1 MEPDQNT
8 KLDSLRSADPP
19 INSGICGAIFS
30 KTTCDDFLVAIASC
44 FFNNKLDIVLSN
56 IVSSQKIHEIFG
68 GVVPELASRDHL
80 IKIIPLIK
88 LTLEEAKLEFNDL
101 DGIAYTAGPGL
112 RGPLLIGASMAKSL
126 AFSLKIPSIGIHH
139 MEAHLLIN
147 LLEDPAPKF
156 PFLTLLISGGHCLLI
171 NAKELGSYDIV
182 GQTIDDAVG
191 EAFDKV
197 SKLLELG
204 YPGGPLI
211 EKLAKSG
218 DSSAF
223 SFPRPMTNKDNL
235 DFSFSGLKTA
245 VFYALKDTKVINKQI
260 KANIAASFQDAVAD
274 TLLIK
279 SKKAL
284 EETKQNELVIGGG
297 VAANKY
303 IRKKLVEGLEGNKI
317 YFPPLERCTDNGA
330 MVAFAG
336 SFYLGNNN
344 QNKNDQV
351 RPKWPLSE
359 L

>member
-1 MEPDQNT
+1 MNILGIETSCDETGIAIYNT
-8 KLDSLRSADPP
+8 EKQSIISEQL
-19 INSGICGAIFS
+19 FS
-30 KTTCDDFLVAIASC
+30 QAS
-44 FFNNKLDIVLSN
+44 K
-56 IVSSQKIHEIFG
+56 HAEYG

-88 LTLEEAKLEFNDL
+88 LTLEEAKLEFSDL

-126 AFSLKIPSIGIHH
+126 AYSLKIPSTGIHH

-171 NAKELGSYDIV
+171 TAKELGSYEIL

-245 VFYALKDTKVINKQI
+245 VFYTLKDTKVINKQT

-297 VAANKY
+297 VASNKY
-303 IRKKLVEGLEGNKI
+303 IKKKLVEGLKDNKI

-336 SFYLGNNN
+336 SFYLSNNN
-344 QNKNDQV
+344 HAKNDLV

>member
-1 MEPDQNT
+1 MNILGIETSCDETGIAIYNT
-8 KLDSLRSADPP
+8 EKQSIISEQL
-19 INSGICGAIFS
+19 FS
-30 KTTCDDFLVAIASC
+30 QAS
-44 FFNNKLDIVLSN
+44 K
-56 IVSSQKIHEIFG
+56 HAEYG

-126 AFSLKIPSIGIHH
+126 AFSLKIPSIAIHH

-297 VAANKY
+297 VASNKY
-303 IRKKLVEGLEGNKI
+303 IRKKLVEGLKDNKI

-344 QNKNDQV
+344 QNKGDQV

>member
-1 MEPDQNT
+1 MC
-8 KLDSLRSADPP
+8 
-19 INSGICGAIFS
+19 I
-30 KTTCDDFLVAIASC
+30 
-44 FFNNKLDIVLSN
+44 
-56 IVSSQKIHEIFG
+56 
-68 GVVPELASRDHL
+68 RDR
-80 IKIIPLIK
+80 
-88 LTLEEAKLEFNDL
+88 
-101 DGIAYTAGPGL
+101 AYTAGPGL
-112 RGPLLIGASMAKSL
+112 RGPLLIGASIAKSL

-171 NAKELGSYDIV
+171 NAKELGSYEIV

-211 EKLAKSG
+211 EKLAQSG

-223 SFPRPMTNKDNL
+223 SFPRPMINKDNL

-245 VFYALKDTKVINKQI
+245 VFYTLKDTKVINKQI

-297 VAANKY
+297 VASNKY
-303 IRKKLVEGLEGNKI
+303 IRKKLVEGLKDNKI

-336 SFYLGNNN
+336 SFYLSNNN
-344 QNKNDQV
+344 QARNDLV

>member
-1 MEPDQNT
+1 MNILGIETSCDETGIAIYNT
-8 KLDSLRSADPP
+8 EKQSIISEQL
-19 INSGICGAIFS
+19 FS
-30 KTTCDDFLVAIASC
+30 QAS
-44 FFNNKLDIVLSN
+44 K
-56 IVSSQKIHEIFG
+56 HAEYG

-88 LTLEEAKLEFNDL
+88 LTLDEAKLEFKDL

-126 AFSLKIPSIGIHH
+126 AFSLKIPSIAIHH

-223 SFPRPMTNKDNL
+223 SFPRPMINKDNL

-245 VFYALKDTKVINKQI
+245 VFYTLKDTKVINKQI

-297 VAANKY
+297 VASNKY
-303 IRKKLVEGLEGNKI
+303 IRKKLVEGLKDNKI

-336 SFYLGNNN
+336 SFYLSNNN
-344 QNKNDQV
+344 QAKNDLV

>member
-1 MEPDQNT
+1 MNLLGIETSCDETGIAIYNT
-8 KLDSLRSADPP
+8 VKQSIISEQL
-19 INSGICGAIFS
+19 FS
-30 KTTCDDFLVAIASC
+30 QAS
-44 FFNNKLDIVLSN
+44 K
-56 IVSSQKIHEIFG
+56 HAEYG

-80 IKIIPLIK
+80 IKIIPLIRH
-88 LTLEEAKLEFNDL
+88 TLEEAELELNDL
-101 DGIAYTAGPGL
+101 NAIAYTAGPGL
-112 RGPLLIGASMAKSL
+112 RGPLLIGSSTAKSL
-126 AFSLKIPSIGIHH
+126 AFSLDIPSIGIHH

-147 LLEDPAPKF
+147 LLEIPAPKF

-171 NAKELGSYDIV
+171 NAKDFGSYEII

-197 SKLLELG
+197 AKLLELG

-211 EKLAKSG
+211 EKLAKLG
-218 DSSAF
+218 DPSSF
-223 SFPRPMTNKDNL
+223 KFPRPMTNKDNL

-284 EETKQNELVIGGG
+284 EETNQNELVIGGG
-297 VAANKY
+297 VASNKY
-303 IRKKLVEGLEGNKI
+303 IRNKLIEGLKGSSI
-317 YFPPLERCTDNGA
+317 YFPPIERCTDNGA

>member
-1 MEPDQNT
+1 MNILGIETSCDETGIAIYNT
-8 KLDSLRSADPP
+8 EKQSIISEQL
-19 INSGICGAIFS
+19 FS
-30 KTTCDDFLVAIASC
+30 QAS
-44 FFNNKLDIVLSN
+44 K
-56 IVSSQKIHEIFG
+56 HAEYG

-126 AFSLKIPSIGIHH
+126 AFSLKIPSIAIHH

>member
-1 MEPDQNT
+1 MNI
-8 KLDSLRSADPP
+8 L
-19 INSGICGAIFS
+19 GIETSCDETGIAIYSTEKRAIISEQLFS
-30 KTTCDDFLVAIASC
+30 QAS
-44 FFNNKLDIVLSN
+44 K
-56 IVSSQKIHEIFG
+56 HAEYG

-88 LTLEEAKLEFNDL
+88 LTLEEAKLDFDDL
-101 DGIAYTAGPGL
+101 NGIAYTAGPGL
-112 RGPLLIGASMAKSL
+112 RGPLLIGASMAKAL

-147 LLEDPAPKF
+147 LLENPAPKF

-171 NAKELGSYDIV
+171 NAKDLGSYEIV

-211 EKLAKSG
+211 EKLAESG
-218 DSSAF
+218 DSDAF
-223 SFPRPMTNKDNL
+223 NFPRPMANKDNL

-245 VFYALKDTKVINKQI
+245 VFYALKEIDDLNQET
-260 KANIAASFQDAVAD
+260 KANIAASFQEAVAEI
-274 TLLIK
+274 LLIK

-284 EETKQNELVIGGG
+284 EKTNQNELVIGGG
-297 VAANKY
+297 VASNKY
-303 IRKKLVEGLEGNKI
+303 IRNRLIEGLKGSKI

-336 SFYLGNNN
+336 SFYLNGNN
-344 QNKNDQV
+344 QNKNDLV

-359 L
+359 LNNG

>member
-1 MEPDQNT
+1 MNILGIETSCDETGIAIYNT
-8 KLDSLRSADPP
+8 EKQSIISEQL
-19 INSGICGAIFS
+19 FS
-30 KTTCDDFLVAIASC
+30 QAS
-44 FFNNKLDIVLSN
+44 K
-56 IVSSQKIHEIFG
+56 HAEYG

-88 LTLEEAKLEFNDL
+88 LSLEEAKLEFSDL

-126 AFSLKIPSIGIHH
+126 AFSLKIPSTGIHH

-171 NAKELGSYDIV
+171 NAKELGSYEIV

-223 SFPRPMTNKDNL
+223 SFPRPMINKDNL

-245 VFYALKDTKVINKQI
+245 VFYALKDVKVINKQI

-297 VAANKY
+297 VASNKY
-303 IRKKLVEGLEGNKI
+303 IRK
-317 YFPPLERCTDNGA
+317 
-330 MVAFAG
+330 
-336 SFYLGNNN
+336 
-344 QNKNDQV
+344 
-351 RPKWPLSE
+351 
-359 L
+359 

>member
-1 MEPDQNT
+1 MNILGIETSCDETGIAIYNT
-8 KLDSLRSADPP
+8 EKQSIISEQL
-19 INSGICGAIFS
+19 FS
-30 KTTCDDFLVAIASC
+30 QAS
-44 FFNNKLDIVLSN
+44 KHAEYGV
-56 IVSSQKIHEIFG
+56 
-68 GVVPELASRDHL
+68 VVPELASRDHL

-88 LTLEEAKLEFNDL
+88 LTLEEAKLEFSDL

-112 RGPLLIGASMAKSL
+112 RGPLLIGASIAKSL

-171 NAKELGSYDIV
+171 NTKELGSYEIV

-211 EKLAKSG
+211 EKLAQSG

-223 SFPRPMTNKDNL
+223 SFPRPMINKDNL

-245 VFYALKDTKVINKQI
+245 VFYTLKDTKVINKQI

-297 VAANKY
+297 VASNKY
-303 IRKKLVEGLEGNKI
+303 IRKKLVEGLKDNKI

-336 SFYLGNNN
+336 SFYLSNNN
-344 QNKNDQV
+344 QAKNDLV

>member
-1 MEPDQNT
+1 MNILGIETSCDETGIAIYNT
-8 KLDSLRSADPP
+8 EKQSIISEQL
-19 INSGICGAIFS
+19 FS
-30 KTTCDDFLVAIASC
+30 QAS
-44 FFNNKLDIVLSN
+44 K
-56 IVSSQKIHEIFG
+56 HAEYG

-336 SFYLGNNN
+336 SFYLSNNN
-344 QNKNDQV
+344 HAKNDLV

>member
-1 MEPDQNT
+1 MNI
-8 KLDSLRSADPP
+8 L
-19 INSGICGAIFS
+19 GIETSCDETGIAIYDTEKQSIISEQLFS
-30 KTTCDDFLVAIASC
+30 QAS
-44 FFNNKLDIVLSN
+44 K
-56 IVSSQKIHEIFG
+56 HAEYG
-68 GVVPELASRDHL
+68 GVVPELASREHL
-80 IKIIPLIK
+80 IKIIPLIRMA
-88 LTLEEAKLEFNDL
+88 LEEAKLEFIDIE
-101 DGIAYTAGPGL
+101 GIAFTAGPGL

-126 AFSLKIPSIGIHH
+126 AYSLKIPSVGIHH

-147 LLEDPAPKF
+147 LLEKPAPKF

-171 NAKELGSYDIV
+171 NTKEIGSYEII

-223 SFPRPMTNKDNL
+223 KFPRPMINKDNL

-245 VFYALKDTKVINKQI
+245 VFYTLKDITALDNRI

-284 EETKQNELVIGGG
+284 EKTKQNELVIGGG
-297 VAANKY
+297 VASNKY
-303 IRKKLVEGLEGNKI
+303 IRNKLIKGLKDSKI

-330 MVAFAG
+330 MIAFAG
-336 SFYLGNNN
+336 SFYLSNNKK
-344 QNKNDQV
+344 NKNDQV

>member
-1 MEPDQNT
+1 MNILGIETSCDETGFAIYNT
-8 KLDSLRSADPP
+8 EKQSIISEQL
-19 INSGICGAIFS
+19 FS
-30 KTTCDDFLVAIASC
+30 QAS
-44 FFNNKLDIVLSN
+44 K
-56 IVSSQKIHEIFG
+56 HAEYG

-88 LTLEEAKLEFNDL
+88 LTLEEAKLEFSDL

-112 RGPLLIGASMAKSL
+112 RGPLLIGASIAKSL

-171 NAKELGSYDIV
+171 NAKELGSYEIV

-211 EKLAKSG
+211 EKLAQSG

-223 SFPRPMTNKDNL
+223 SFPRPMINKDNL

-245 VFYALKDTKVINKQI
+245 VFYTLKDTKVINKQI
-260 KANIAASFQDAVAD
+260 KANIVASFQDAVTD

-297 VAANKY
+297 VASNKY
-303 IRKKLVEGLEGNKI
+303 IRKKLVGGLKGNKI

-336 SFYLGNNN
+336 SFYLSNNN
-344 QNKNDQV
+344 QAKNDLV

>member
-1 MEPDQNT
+1 MNILGIETSCDETGIAIYNT
-8 KLDSLRSADPP
+8 TKQSIISEQL
-19 INSGICGAIFS
+19 FS
-30 KTTCDDFLVAIASC
+30 QAS
-44 FFNNKLDIVLSN
+44 K
-56 IVSSQKIHEIFG
+56 HAEYG

-88 LTLEEAKLEFNDL
+88 LTLEEAKLAFSDL
-101 DGIAYTAGPGL
+101 DSIAYTAGPGL

-211 EKLAKSG
+211 EKLSKSG
-218 DSSAF
+218 DPSAF
-223 SFPRPMTNKDNL
+223 NFPRPMTNKDNL

-245 VFYALKDTKVINKQI
+245 VFYALKDVKVINEQM

-297 VAANKY
+297 VASNKY
-303 IRKKLVEGLEGNKI
+303 IRKKLVEGLKDNKI

-336 SFYLGNNN
+336 SFYLSNSNHAI
-344 QNKNDQV
+344 NDLV

>member
-1 MEPDQNT
+1 MNKEPVI
-8 KLDSLRSADPP
+8 L
-19 INSGICGAIFS
+19 AIES
-30 KTTCDDFLVAIASC
+30 SCDDTGAAIL
-44 FFNNKLDIVLSN
+44 KGQQVLSN
-56 IVSSQKIHEIFG
+56 IVASQKVHEIYG

-80 IKIIPLIK
+80 IKIIPLIRH
-88 LTLEEAKLEFNDL
+88 TLEEAELELNDL
-101 DGIAYTAGPGL
+101 NAIAYTAGPGL
-112 RGPLLIGASMAKSL
+112 RGPLLIGSSTAKSL
-126 AFSLKIPSIGIHH
+126 AFSLDIPSIGIHH

-147 LLEDPAPKF
+147 LLENPAPKF

-171 NAKELGSYDIV
+171 NAKDFGSYEII

-197 SKLLELG
+197 AKLLELG

-211 EKLAKSG
+211 EKLAKLG
-218 DSSAF
+218 DPSSF
-223 SFPRPMTNKDNL
+223 NFPRPMTNKDNL

-245 VFYALKDTKVINKQI
+245 VFYALKDSKVINKQF

-284 EETKQNELVIGGG
+284 EETNQNELVIGGG
-297 VAANKY
+297 VASNKY
-303 IRKKLVEGLEGNKI
+303 IRKKLIEGLKGCSI
-317 YFPPLERCTDNGA
+317 YFPPISRCTDNGA

>member
-1 MEPDQNT
+1 MNILGIETSCDETGIAVYNT
-8 KLDSLRSADPP
+8 EKQSIISEQL
-19 INSGICGAIFS
+19 FS
-30 KTTCDDFLVAIASC
+30 QAS
-44 FFNNKLDIVLSN
+44 K
-56 IVSSQKIHEIFG
+56 HAEYG

-80 IKIIPLIK
+80 IKIIPLVRIA
-88 LTLEEAKLEFNDL
+88 LEEAKLELNDL
-101 DGIAYTAGPGL
+101 NAIAYTAGPGL
-112 RGPLLIGASMAKSL
+112 RGPLLIGASIAKSL
-126 AFSLKIPSIGIHH
+126 AFSLKIPSIGVHH

-147 LLEDPAPKF
+147 LLENPAPKF

-171 NAKELGSYDIV
+171 NAKELGFYDII

-211 EKLAKSG
+211 EKLAESG
-218 DSSAF
+218 NPNAY

-245 VFYALKDTKVINKQI
+245 VFYTIKDTKVLNKKI

-279 SKKAL
+279 SRKAL
-284 EETKQNELVIGGG
+284 EETKQNELVVGGG
-297 VAANKY
+297 VASNKY
-303 IRKKLVEGLEGNKI
+303 IRNKLVEGLKDNKI

-336 SFYLGNNN
+336 SFYLSNNN
-344 QNKNDQV
+344 QAKNDLV

>member
-1 MEPDQNT
+1 MNILGIETSCDETGIAIYNT
-8 KLDSLRSADPP
+8 EKQSIISEQL
-19 INSGICGAIFS
+19 FS
-30 KTTCDDFLVAIASC
+30 QAS
-44 FFNNKLDIVLSN
+44 K
-56 IVSSQKIHEIFG
+56 HAEYG

-88 LTLEEAKLEFNDL
+88 LTLEEAKLEFHDL

-297 VAANKY
+297 VASNKY
-303 IRKKLVEGLEGNKI
+303 IRKKLVEGLEDNKI

-336 SFYLGNNN
+336 SFYLSNNN
-344 QNKNDQV
+344 HAKNELV